1 MTGKTMITSIQMLI
15 AESRKMIKGK
25 VNMSLS
31 EEEMKCL
38 LSYYNSLEKP
48 EIVLCNSF
56 DKHSNLLHWREKWY
70 VVYDRH
76 FSQLLKDLNRIF
88 FFEENEIDA
97 YKIIA
102 QIYAEELF
110 LKGKFVKSGQS
121 INSFFKKD
129 KKKYCMNPEFE
140 EVLKIQEAFII
151 SHELAHWFYFRIQEK
166 EKVSRALDMHYEK
179 CRGYFDEV
187 EREKTV
193 QAADDKIIKLVF
205 HYFKVNPGIQE
216 ESYCDISAITFLLA
230 HFKVLSNLN
239 SIEAASAAFL
249 ALYAMQLTGF
259 IKYSVNAYYTDHLE
273 KEIDT
278 EVMDLEIMLRV
289 IIFLKYLEEY
299 FDRFEKEQADEY
311 KRNQT
316 VWMYKSHNLFKDKL
330 NYVGDL
336 LFSSDDTESN
346 KEYDIFSREWEDE
359 YRKIEKILS
368 GQ

>member
-1 MTGKTMITSIQMLI
+1 M
-15 AESRKMIKGK
+15 
-25 VNMSLS
+25 
-31 EEEMKCL
+31 
-38 LSYYNSLEKP
+38 
-48 EIVLCNSF
+48 
-56 DKHSNLLHWREKWY
+56 
-70 VVYDRH
+70 
-76 FSQLLKDLNRIF
+76 
-88 FFEENEIDA
+88 
-97 YKIIA
+97 
-102 QIYAEELF
+102 
-110 LKGKFVKSGQS
+110 
-121 INSFFKKD
+121 
-129 KKKYCMNPEFE
+129 
-140 EVLKIQEAFII
+140 
-151 SHELAHWFYFRIQEK
+151 
-166 EKVSRALDMHYEK
+166 
-179 CRGYFDEV
+179 
-187 EREKTV
+187 
-193 QAADDKIIKLVF
+193 
-205 HYFKVNPGIQE
+205 
-216 ESYCDISAITFLLA
+216 LA